1 MLTFLIMCLTIDV
14 FDVYISRKNSIRVV
28 DFNPW
33 SPVTDSLLFSWLEL
47 VDFKLNNQTSSSS
60 SSSSSS
66 YESESNESVI
76 RPAILP
82 ELELRIQEN
91 PGVHP
96 TLGLSAQPV
105 EDFLDVSTQEG
116 LAKLIAAQKDQSK
129 SSHNK

>member
-1 MLTFLIMCLTIDV
+1 MYFTVDV
-14 FDVYISRKNSIRVV
+14 FDVYISRKNSIRVL

-47 VDFKLNNQTSSSS
+47 VEFKLNTNQTSSSS
-60 SSSSSS
+60 SSSFSN
-66 YESESNESVI
+66 ESESNQSVI
-76 RPAILP
+76 RPAVLP

-116 LAKLIAAQKDQSK
+116 LAKLIAAQKEQSK
-129 SSHNK
+129 SSHSK